1 MNNGPTNQQTAPGEN
16 NTKDFGE
23 LDPTTG
29 QFGVLDPTTG
39 QFENYNNNVP
49 PTSTPITPIP
59 GSLNNPYLPANG
71 NNAQFGA
78 NTPNTPNLPL
88 PPFLAQNAPPNTPI
102 LGQTAPVNNSMAQG
116 PIHTYFSNN
125 PSLGQRMDQL
135 RKSLAASSNTC
146 YKLPKIKATS
156 ETKRC

>member
-1 MNNGPTNQQTAPGEN
+1 MGPTNQQNASGEN

-23 LDPTTG
+23 
-29 QFGVLDPTTG
+29 LDPTTG

-78 NTPNTPNLPL
+78 NTPNSPNLPL

-102 LGQTAPVNNSMAQG
+102 LGQTTPVNNSMAHG

-135 RKSLAASSNTC
+135 RKSLAAT
-146 YKLPKIKATS
+146 PQTPATS
-156 ETKRC
+156 SPKPRPPLKQRGANSDPRK